1 MRLTHLPLNVQSLGH
16 KFSTISDIS
25 GGISGS
31 SSLLSL
37 TYEDMFLP
45 IISPHSFISNVTAER
60 ANEVSPVSWN
70 IKKIHVVHSYQQ
82 LSQAQKTVTPEIFH
96 ECWLSC
102 DLSEKKISRKHAS
115 RPYEA
120 PKILQWLFGSVPI
133 SQDCLSLVTVLFVRW
148 LYPDL
153 RIFIYAAKSSACFAI
168 DRDSR
173 RRYAITENSR
183 SNWELK

>member
-70 IKKIHVVHSYQQ
+70 IKKIHVVPSYQQ

-102 DLSEKKISRKHAS
+102 DLSEKNIKKARARAQARADPRKHQKYCNDCLGLFPFPRIAF
-115 RPYEA
+115 P
-120 PKILQWLFGSVPI
+120 LWLFFS
-133 SQDCLSLVTVLFVRW
+133 SNDC
-148 LYPDL
+148 
-153 RIFIYAAKSSACFAI
+153 IQI
-168 DRDSR
+168 
-173 RRYAITENSR
+173 
-183 SNWELK
+183 